1 MLGIKYNVFRKA
13 QSFPLL
19 RYWYRRAVR
28 FDERSGMLTA
38 GLPLLVTLFAAITVT
53 TIILDRQLE
62 MRDMRARSI
71 SKREATLEEEHQA
84 MREFLKG
91 TEDEYEM
98 KKIPDTYRI
107 GR

>member
-28 FDERSGMLTA
+28 FDERSGLLTA
-38 GLPLLVTLFAAITVT
+38 GLPLTVTLFAAITVT

-71 SKREATLEEEHQA
+71 SRREATLEEEHRA

-98 KKIPDTYRI
+98 KQIPDTYRI